1 MTDRRTFFANDRV
14 AHVELRGQANSAH
27 FAEAAARQVVVP
39 VVDVCAAPRG
49 KRDSQLLMGAGFDV
63 LDMFDGWCF
72 GRVVADGN
80 VGYVP
85 EAALGEAVA
94 STHLVT
100 ARSSH
105 IYAEANLKSPNGAA
119 LSFGSL
125 LSVVEER
132 EGFSALLG
140 GGYVPQQH
148 VSSLLDRPS
157 DAAKTALTFLGV
169 PYFWGGD
176 SVFGIDCS
184 GLVQACL
191 RAVGC
196 ACPRDSDQQEVFFTE
211 QVAGFADLRRG
222 DLVFWR
228 GHVAMMLNEKE
239 MIHAN
244 AHHMAVAIEP
254 FEVARKRI
262 GAREFGEITSMKRP

>member
-1 MTDRRTFFANDRV
+1 MTDRRTYFANERV
-14 AHVELRGQANSAH
+14 AHVGLRGQVDAAH
-27 FAEAAARQVVVP
+27 FVEVAARRVLVP

-49 KRDSQLLMGAGFDV
+49 TRVSQLLMGAGFDV
-63 LDMFDGWCF
+63 LETLNGWCF

-80 VGYVP
+80 VGYVA
-85 EAALGEAVA
+85 EVSLGEAVA
-94 STHLVT
+94 PSHWVT

-105 IYAEANLKSPNGAA
+105 IYTESSLKSADKAA
-119 LSFGSL
+119 VSFGSS
-125 LSVVEER
+125 LSVVAEL
-132 EGFSALLG
+132 EGYVELSG
-140 GGYVPQQH
+140 GGFVPVPH
-148 VSSLLDRPS
+148 VSPLSERPL

-169 PYFWGGD
+169 PYLWGGD

-191 RAVGC
+191 RAVGTM
-196 ACPRDSDQQEVFFTE
+196 CPRDSDQQEAFFTAD
-211 QVAGFADLRRG
+211 VAPKDLRRG

-228 GHVAMMLNEKE
+228 GHVAMMLNERE

-254 FEVARKRI
+254 FEVARSRI